1 MESLLVELVALGVDV
16 AIFTVFY
23 KLYRHRAENTRALKE
38 APILDINGQL
48 PSKIE
53 KSGNVIPYAVISGA
67 VKATV
72 TPLKSHFLPH
82 IKGVIREKVTKER
95 KIRWSPMLRLWS
107 TVEDDIQRSLNT
119 VPFVLSNRGWL
130 LMSPAVVEVVD
141 PLTAEKFS
149 VPTIYD
155 EFTSHHDTLGQAVVG
170 WFRGERTTGIQEIE
184 KMLCEGSV
192 LTGVGE
198 LVLENDRIKLQPPST
213 PGLSYFL
220 TSLSIDSLIKKL
232 DEDVRTFKILT
243 VIFGCVG
250 ACLFTYIV
258 TVIYQAKKRKW
269 DLLKRQKQIDDARKQ
284 RRLLNP
290 SSSEENGNHPVCV
303 ICLTNSVEVVILE
316 CGHACLC
323 LFCSERINGKCPV
336 CRSRVDRIVTAFL
349 P

>member
-1 MESLLVELVALGVDV
+1 MESILVELVALGVDV
-16 AIFTVFY
+16 AIFSVLY
-23 KLYRHRAENTRALKE
+23 KLYRQRSENARSLKE
-38 APILDINGQL
+38 APVLDINSQL
-48 PSKIE
+48 PNKIE
-53 KSGNVIPYAVISGA
+53 KSGNVIPYAVVSGA
-67 VKATV
+67 VKATT
-72 TPLKSHFLPH
+72 TPLKSQFLPH
-82 IKGVIREKVTKER
+82 IKGVIREKVTRER

-107 TVEDDIQRSLNT
+107 TVEDDIQRSLNS

-141 PLTAEKFS
+141 PLIAEKFS
-149 VPTIYD
+149 LPTVYD
-155 EFTSHHDTLGQAVVG
+155 EFISHQDTLGEAVVG

-184 KMLCEGSV
+184 RMLCEGSV

-198 LVLENDRIKLQPPST
+198 LVLENDKIKLQPPST

-220 TSLSIDSLIKKL
+220 TSLSIDSLIKKI
-232 DEDVRTFKILT
+232 DEDVRTFRILT
-243 VIFGCVG
+243 LIFGCVG
-250 ACLFTYIV
+250 ACLLTYIV
-258 TVIYQAKKRKW
+258 ATIYQAKKRKW
-269 DLLKRQKQIDDARKQ
+269 DLQKHQKQIDEARKQ

-290 SSSEENGNHPVCV
+290 SSSEENNHPVCV